1 MLGKIV
7 FSNGK
12 HTLFNGVIVF
22 FLLYTLAF
30 VVANMKHYFW
40 STSHTNKRIHKR
52 KKKNTNVSFIFG
64 QNKTEGFFYSA
75 LFYYFL
81 SLFFRSRMFFLAY
94 IHSRPYS
101 PILIALLSPFT
112 SCPNPTGLVW
122 QQIQFIFVLRFFV
135 LTSSASN
142 IHRDFEQFFFFT
154 SSIEFFFICI
164 CSLSFLSLLKSFSF

>member
-81 SLFFRSRMFFLAY
+81 SFFPFTHVLSC
-94 IHSRPYS
+94 IHTFTT
-101 PILIALLSPFT
+101 LLSNFDCLALPLHILPQSNGT
-112 SCPNPTGLVW
+112 SLATNLVY
-122 QQIQFIFVLRFFV
+122 FCFEVFCF
-135 LTSSASN
+135 N
-142 IHRDFEQFFFFT
+142 II
-154 SSIEFFFICI
+154 SIKYSQGF
-164 CSLSFLSLLKSFSF
+164 